1 MNKIA
6 VAASMLLATAT
17 GVGAQTNVTLYGAVD
32 AGINSVKVGSKSALK
47 ISEGGII
54 ASQIGFRGSEDL
66 GGGLKALFQLE
77 GGISIDT
84 GDGNIP
90 SVAGSTGFAFTR
102 QAYMGLDSNWGA
114 ITMGRQYTPTFVA
127 LATWD
132 QFVSNGIVGST
143 NLWFFANDQPGHL
156 AMQVRQN
163 NSLMYKSPAT
173 FPFRFQAM
181 YGAGEAETPST
192 QSGRLVDLLGA
203 YVNGPIRVSLSRQER
218 KTGSAAA
225 PVASPAT
232 SIIQLLAADYSSG
245 AWRFGVNLGNSKS
258 DIGGVPSAKFV
269 GLMTQYQT
277 ASGWT
282 FLANIQKRDVA
293 STSNDQT
300 AYTIGV
306 NYDLSKRTALYGRML
321 TFNNG
326 GTANMQL
333 GGYTITAGSATPG
346 DDGRSILFGV
356 LHRF

>member
-1 MNKIA
+1 MNKA
-6 VAASMLLATAT
+6 VVVVSMLLVTAT
-17 GVGAQTNVTLYGAVD
+17 GVGAQTNVTLYGAAD
-32 AGINSVKVGSKSALK
+32 AGMNSIKIGSKSALK

-66 GGGLKALFQLE
+66 GGGLKALFQIE
-77 GGISIDT
+77 GGISIDS

-102 QAYMGLDSNWGA
+102 QAWMGLDSNWGTV
-114 ITMGRQYTPTFVA
+114 TMGRQYTPTFVA

-132 QFVSNGIVGST
+132 PFVSNGIMGST
-143 NLWFFANDQPGHL
+143 NLWFVANDQPGHL

-181 YGAGEAETPST
+181 YGAGEAETLST
-192 QSGRLVDLLGA
+192 QSGRVLDLLGA

-218 KTGSAAA
+218 KTGSGAA

-232 SIIQLLAADYSSG
+232 SIIQLLAADYSIG

-269 GLMTQYQT
+269 GLMTQYRT
-277 ASGWT
+277 SGAWT
-282 FLANIQKRDVA
+282 FLANLQKRDVA

-326 GTANMQL
+326 GAANVQL

-346 DDGRSILFGV
+346 DDGRSIMFGV